1 MVLLF
6 VCMSEEVSL
15 LARSSP
21 GFDGEILT
29 GEILAGIQILLQS
42 LENVLLCSEVS
53 IRVKNLI
60 LVANDSSEHSR
71 GLQLVGYL
79 VIMRVVVDR
88 AAHLYFDSIWLLFFF
103 FL

>member
-21 GFDGEILT
+21 GLDGELLT

-42 LENVLLCSEVS
+42 LKDVLLSSQVS
-53 IRVKNLI
+53 IRVKNLV
-60 LVANDSSEHSR
+60 LVAKDSGEHSR
-71 GLQLVGYL
+71 RL
-79 VIMRVVVDR
+79 
-88 AAHLYFDSIWLLFFF
+88 
-103 FL
+103 

>member
-1 MVLLF
+1 MILLF
-6 VCMSEEVSL
+6 ICMSEEVSL

-21 GFDGEILT
+21 GFDGELLT

-42 LENVLLCSEVS
+42 LEDVLLSSQVS

-60 LVANDSSEHSR
+60 LVAKDSSEHSR
-71 GLQLVGYL
+71 RLQLVGYL

-88 AAHLYFDSIWLLFFF
+88 AAHLYLDSI
-103 FL
+103 